1 MGLLSRSILKSSG
14 LFSPFFKSRLH
25 FLFLF
30 FFFQIGVFLLLL
42 LLLLFSNWFIWLN
55 FSCSVEDYVAENGG
69 TNYSGQFKNL
79 DKLVKTLDKEIL
91 SKLDGSSD
99 KPTR

>member
-1 MGLLSRSILKSSG
+1 M
-14 LFSPFFKSRLH
+14 
-25 FLFLF
+25 
-30 FFFQIGVFLLLL
+30 FLLLL